1 MKTSSARFRKSRG
14 QALAEFALVFPVL
27 FFILALTIDLF
38 RVDWATT
45 TVAEAARQ
53 GARQSV
59 ANADPSDNPFGGSS
73 GLCSGTTQT
82 PSANGS
88 GCLTDARIFE
98 TVTSVLGG
106 FSRGT
111 TLAEAAPSACPNPA
125 VGRASVCIYPPE
137 SGAAGSYASC
147 AAARLSLGRDP
158 VAGELGSR
166 SAEYQN
172 PQYKGCF
179 EVVVTVIYRYDTL
192 VPFLGGAAPGFL
204 RIASS
209 TTMLGEY

>member
-1 MKTSSARFRKSRG
+1 MFQSKRG
-14 QALAEFALVFPVL
+14 QALAEFALVFPFL
-27 FFILALTIDLF
+27 FFMLAITIDLF

-53 GARQSV
+53 GARQAV
-59 ANADPSDNPFGGSS
+59 PNADPTDSAFGGAA
-73 GLCSGTTQT
+73 GACSGTTQT

-88 GCLTDARIFE
+88 GCLTDARIFQ

-111 TLAEAAPSACPNPA
+111 TLTSAAPSACPNPA
-125 VGRASVCIYPPE
+125 VGRASVCIYSPE
-137 SGAAGSYASC
+137 EGPAGSYSDC
-147 AAARLSLGRDP
+147 ATARSALGRDP
-158 VAGELGSR
+158 QPGELGSR
-166 SAEYQN
+166 SAEYQS
-172 PQYKGCF
+172 PKYQGCF

-192 VPFLGGAAPGFL
+192 VPFLGQAAPNFL

>member
-1 MKTSSARFRKSRG
+1 M
-14 QALAEFALVFPVL
+14 LA
-27 FFILALTIDLF
+27 ITIDLF

-53 GARQSV
+53 GARQAV
-59 ANADPSDNPFGGSS
+59 ANADPTDNPFGGAS
-73 GLCSGTTQT
+73 GACSGTTQT
-82 PSANGS
+82 PTANGS
-88 GCLTDARIFE
+88 GCLTDARIFQ
-98 TVTSVLGG
+98 TVTAVLGG

-111 TLAEAAPSACPNPA
+111 TLTSASPSACPNPA

-137 SGAAGSYASC
+137 GGAAGSYADC
-147 AAARLSLGRDP
+147 TTAASSLGRDP
-158 VAGELGSR
+158 LAGDLGSR
-166 SAEYQN
+166 VAEYQS
-172 PQYKGCF
+172 PKYKGCF

-192 VPFLGGAAPGFL
+192 APFLGSAAPNFL

>member
-1 MKTSSARFRKSRG
+1 MGASRTRFRKGRG
-14 QALAEFALVFPVL
+14 QALVEFALVFPVL

-73 GLCSGTTQT
+73 GVCSGMTQT

-88 GCLTDARIFE
+88 GCLTDSRIFQ

-106 FSRGT
+106 FSQVT
-111 TLAEAAPSACPNPA
+111 TLTDALPSACPNPA
-125 VGRASVCIYPPE
+125 VGHASVCIYPPE
-137 SGAAGSYASC
+137 SGSAGSYASC
-147 AAARLSLGRDP
+147 AAARSSLGRDP
-158 VAGELGSR
+158 AAGDLGSR

-179 EVVVTVIYRYDTL
+179 EVVVTVIYRYDTV

-209 TTMLGEY
+209 TTMLGEF

>member
-1 MKTSSARFRKSRG
+1 VFKSNRG
-14 QALAEFALVFPVL
+14 QALAEFALVFPFL
-27 FFILALTIDLF
+27 FFMLAITIDLF

-53 GARQSV
+53 GARQAV
-59 ANADPSDNPFGGSS
+59 ANADPSDNPFGGAS
-73 GLCSGTTQT
+73 GACSGTTQT

-88 GCLTDARIFE
+88 GCLTDARIFQ

-106 FSRGT
+106 FSRAT
-111 TLAEAAPSACPNPA
+111 TLTTASPSACPNPP
-125 VGRASVCIYPPE
+125 VGRASVCIYPGE
-137 SGAAGSYASC
+137 AGAAGSYVDC
-147 AAARLSLGRDP
+147 TTARSSLGRDP
-158 VAGELGSR
+158 IAGDIGSR
-166 SAEYQN
+166 AAEYQS
-172 PQYKGCF
+172 PKYKGCF

-192 VPFLGGAAPGFL
+192 VPFLGGAAPNFL

>member
-1 MKTSSARFRKSRG
+1 MTRPSNHKNGRG
-14 QALAEFALVFPVL
+14 QALVEFALIFPVL

-53 GARQSV
+53 GARQGV
-59 ANADPSDNPFGGSS
+59 PNADPSDNPFGGSA
-73 GLCSGTTQT
+73 GVCSGTTQT
-82 PSANGS
+82 PSANGN
-88 GCLTDARIFE
+88 GCLTDARIFQ
-98 TVTSVLGG
+98 TVTAVLGG
-106 FSRGT
+106 FSQGT
-111 TLAEAAPSACPNPA
+111 TLAEASPTACPNPS
-125 VGRASVCIYPPE
+125 VGHASVCVYPPE
-137 SGAAGSYASC
+137 SGAAGAYSSC
-147 AAARLSLGRDP
+147 AAARSSLGRDP
-158 VAGELGSR
+158 VPGELGSR
-166 SAEYQN
+166 TAEYQN

-179 EVVVTVIYRYDTL
+179 QVVVTVIYRYDTL

>member
-1 MKTSSARFRKSRG
+1 MLFRSNRG
-14 QALAEFALVFPVL
+14 QALAEFALVFPFL
-27 FFILALTIDLF
+27 FFMLAITIDLF

-53 GARQSV
+53 GARQ
-59 ANADPSDNPFGGSS
+59 AIPNADPSDNPFGATAGS
-73 GLCSGTTQT
+73 CSGMTQT

-88 GCLTDARIFE
+88 GCLTDARIFQ
-98 TVTSVLGG
+98 TVNAVLGG

-111 TLAEAAPSACPNPA
+111 TLSSASPSACPNPA
-125 VGRASVCIYPPE
+125 VGHASVCIYPPE
-137 SGAAGSYASC
+137 GGPAGNYADC
-147 AAARLSLGRDP
+147 ATARSSLGRDP
-158 VAGELGSR
+158 IAGDLGSR
-166 SAEYQN
+166 AAEYQT
-172 PQYKGCF
+172 PKYKGCF

-192 VPFLGGAAPGFL
+192 VPFLGQAAPNFL